1 MYYTDGF
8 PKSDLRQFIANDDCV
23 DSIPVYESQNCF
35 PQLWSLFSRRRP
47 GYEVIAEPKD
57 DEEQEDERPILA

>member
-23 DSIPVYESQNCF
+23 DNVPVYESQNCLR
-35 PQLWSLFSRRRP
+35 QLWFFWTRRRP
-47 GYEVIAEPKD
+47 GYEVIDDQKNAE
-57 DEEQEDERPILA
+57 EEERPILAC

>member
-23 DSIPVYESQNCF
+23 DSTPVYESQNCF
-35 PQLWSLFSRRRP
+35 PQLWSLLTRRRRP
-47 GYEVIAEPKD
+47 GYEVIGQKDD
-57 DEEQEDERPILA
+57 DEEEEERPILA

>member
-23 DSIPVYESQNCF
+23 DGVPAYESPNCLT
-35 PQLWSLFSRRRP
+35 QLWSVVTGLGRRRRA
-47 GYEVIAEPKD
+47 GYDQLDGSVG
-57 DEEQEDERPILA
+57 DEERPILA